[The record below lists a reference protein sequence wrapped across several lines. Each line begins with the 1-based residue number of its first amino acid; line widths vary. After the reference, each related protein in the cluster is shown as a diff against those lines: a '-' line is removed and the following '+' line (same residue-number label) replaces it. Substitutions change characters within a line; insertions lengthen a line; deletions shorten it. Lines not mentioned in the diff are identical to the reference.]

1 MRNLNKGLVLLLV
14 LVVFMS
20 GFSSFA
26 YGDEVDND
34 IIHLTILGTSDT
46 HSNLYGYTYE
56 DQTETTNN
64 GVARISTFVKEIR
77 ASNPNTILID
87 TGDTFQG
94 TILAD
99 AVYNKMLDVTHPVSK
114 VFNHMKYDAM
124 VLGNHEFNFGMSFV
138 DKIVKELDMPV
149 LAANAVYKDGRK
161 LAEPYTIIERAGLK
175 IGILGLTNPNAPR
188 WDGEKV
194 DSVDFSSVPEV
205 GKKYAKILKEDEKV
219 DILIVAAHVG
229 MIPEYDEENGSDGA
243 EKLLEEVPYI
253 DVLLLGH
260 YHTKSNEIIGNT
272 LVGSPRN
279 SGRDVVK
286 FDLIIEKKDGKVVIV
301 DRSVTT
307 VDMDGIEPDQ
317 EIRDLIEKEHKA
329 TIDFINGEGDS
340 ESGIS
345 GGGIFGEATADF
357 QPKNEIEGIPEG
369 KLRDTAVIDL
379 IAKVQLEVS
388 GADVTS
394 VALFQD
400 KSDIKAGKIN
410 YGDLFNIYKYDNTLY
425 TVDVTGKE
433 LKAYMEW
440 SAQHYNTWKPGDI
453 TISFDENV
461 PGYLYDMFEGVEY
474 KIDLSKPV
482 GERIVDVKFKGEPL
496 RDDQILTLAV
506 NNYRY
511 SSGLKANK
519 LISGNKK
526 WESPKAIRDYL
537 AEYIQRVG
545 VISPEV
551 SNNWEIVGVDLNHPL
566 RDEIIK
572 LVNDKKL
579 PVPYYKSLNIY
590 ELEEAG
596 IIKDGKVIPPDEE
609 VEQEITYSEGP
620 TRPKNEEVQ
629 ANTEELKDL
638 DKSKDSDKPKV
649 IEYVVKPG
657 DVLWKIAKK
666 FNTTW
671 EELAKY
677 NNLKNPHLIF
687 PNQII
692 LIP

>member
-1 MRNLNKGLVLLLV
+1 VLILALA
-14 LVVFMS
+14 VFMS
-20 GFSSFA
+20 GFSSLA
-26 YGDEVDND
+26 YGGEVDKD

-56 DQTETTNN
+56 DQKEATNN

-77 ASNPNTILID
+77 ANNPNTILID

-114 VFNHMKYDAM
+114 VLNHMKYDAM

-138 DKIVKELDMPV
+138 DKIVNELDMPV
-149 LAANAVYKDGRK
+149 LAANAVYKDGKK
-161 LAEPYTIIERAGLK
+161 LAEPYTIIEKAGLK

-194 DSVDFSSVPEV
+194 DSVEFSSVPEV

-260 YHTKSNEIIGNT
+260 YHTKSAEIIGNT

-286 FDLIIEKKDGKVVIV
+286 FDLTIEKKDGKVVVV

-307 VDMDGIEPDQ
+307 VDMEGVEPDQ
-317 EIRDLIEKEHKA
+317 EIRDLIGEEHKA

-357 QPKNEIEGIPEG
+357 QPKNEIDGIPEG

-496 RDDQILTLAV
+496 RDDQVLTLAV

-511 SSGLKANK
+511 SSGLKAEK

-551 SNNWEIVGVDLNHPL
+551 SNNWEIVGIDLNHPL

-609 VEQEITYSEGP
+609 VDQEITYSEGP

-629 ANTEELKDL
+629 SNTEEVKDL
-638 DKSKDSDKPKV
+638 DITKDLEKPKAK
-649 IEYVVKPG
+649 EYVVKPG
-657 DVLWKIAKK
+657 DVLWRIAEK